1 MIRYAKFSLVFI
13 KSLIKSNIEV
23 AKIVLSKK
31 IDIDPAIVK
40 LHTNCIDDFD
50 KLLIANAI
58 TLTPGT
64 ITMQL
69 EDQNLYIHILDLK
82 NKSKDELQK
91 EIVDSFENTILK

>member
-1 MIRYAKFSLVFI
+1 MRRYTKFTLLFI
-13 KSLIKSNIEV
+13 KSLIRSNIEV

-40 LHTNCIDDFD
+40 LHTNCTNDFD
-50 KLLIANAI
+50 KLLVSNTI

-64 ITMQL
+64 ITMKL

-91 EIVDSFENTILK
+91 EIVDSFEDIILK